1 MATIRRANVIL
12 DIKDDQI
19 DYYVNQGFDV
29 IDANGGVITKSTPRD
44 VNALTDAYHKHTA
57 EIEALQEENKQLKA
71 EIAKLKKAKKPAQSK
86 STSKAPAK
94 KKG

>member
-19 DYYVNQGFDV
+19 DYYLGQGFDV

-44 VNALTDAYHKHTA
+44 VNGLTKAYNDHLNQIYK
-57 EIEALQEENKQLKA
+57 LQEENKQLKD
-71 EIAKLKKAKKPAQSK
+71 EIAKLKKAKKPTTK
-86 STSKAPAK
+86 LAPKTTNK